1 MLGRT
6 RRTTL
11 SPAPVDPASDKP
23 GELASMRV
31 AIWMAGALAL
41 GWLGTA
47 AAGLVF
53 PGGHPPAAF
62 VFGEGM
68 VLASFLLA
76 PIGVGAVSVELW
88 RARRRG
94 TGAPPLAMAMLGLN
108 LLFLLV
114 AIALWFWIWSEA
126 TRR

>member
-1 MLGRT
+1 
-6 RRTTL
+6 
-11 SPAPVDPASDKP
+11 
-23 GELASMRV
+23 MRV
-31 AIWMAGALAL
+31 ANWMAGALGL
-41 GWLGTA
+41 GWLATA
-47 AAGLVF
+47 ATSLAL

-68 VLASFLLA
+68 VLASFVIA
-76 PIGVGAVSVELW
+76 PIGVGAASVELW

-94 TGAPPLAMAMLGLN
+94 TGPPPLATAMLGLN

-114 AIALWFWIWSEA
+114 AVTLWVWIWSEA